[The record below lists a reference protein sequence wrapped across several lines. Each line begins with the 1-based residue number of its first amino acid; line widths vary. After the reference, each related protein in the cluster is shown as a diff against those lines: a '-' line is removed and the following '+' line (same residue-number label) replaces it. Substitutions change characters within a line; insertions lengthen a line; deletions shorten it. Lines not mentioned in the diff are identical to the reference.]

1 VFQILFRYNRD
12 FLQNSNGPV
21 NAGFDFQRLSIIEL
35 PKVVTI
41 NKNLPYPTL
50 LLHVS
55 KVTYLG
61 NKIQMLNDF
70 SNATRF
76 MVPRHDAQ
84 RSAALRSAGNEA
96 PLLELL
102 FIYLLM
108 LYFLI

>member
-1 VFQILFRYNRD
+1 
-12 FLQNSNGPV
+12 
-21 NAGFDFQRLSIIEL
+21 
-35 PKVVTI
+35 
-41 NKNLPYPTL
+41 
-50 LLHVS
+50 
-55 KVTYLG
+55 
-61 NKIQMLNDF
+61 MLNDF